1 MASPIGAVGLIADET
16 AVRGASFG
24 GQSFKAYG
32 PAGVP
37 KAGGQALL
45 GKAVG
50 QLDAYFAGEL
60 TDFDLPLVMAGSE
73 FELKVWEVLKHIPY
87 GEIVTYGW
95 VAAQAGDALAARA
108 VGTACNHNP
117 IPIIVPCHR
126 VVGANKTL
134 VGFGGGLPR
143 KRWLLE
149 HEARVHMERAFSVS

>member
-1 MASPIGAVGLIADET
+1 
-16 AVRGASFG
+16 
-24 GQSFKAYG
+24 
-32 PAGVP
+32 
-37 KAGGQALL
+37 
-45 GKAVG
+45 
-50 QLDAYFAGEL
+50 
-60 TDFDLPLVMAGSE
+60 MAGSE

-87 GEIVTYGW
+87 GETVTYGW
-95 VAAQAGDALAARA
+95 VAAQAGDPLAARA

-149 HEARVHMERAFSVS
+149 HEARVHMERAFSLS

>member
-1 MASPIGAVGLIADET
+1 MGWTTVASPIGAVGLIADET

-24 GQSFKAYG
+24 GRI
-32 PAGVP
+32 PAGLP
-37 KAGGQALL
+37 KIGGQALL
-45 GKAVG
+45 ERAVG
-50 QLDAYFAGEL
+50 QLNAYFAGEL
-60 TDFDLPLVMAGSE
+60 TEFDLPLAMAGSE
-73 FELKVWEVLKHIPY
+73 FELKVWDVLKRVPY
-87 GEIVTYGW
+87 GETVTYGW
-95 VAAQAGDALAARA
+95 VAAQAGDPLAARA

-149 HEARVHMERAFSVS
+149 HEARVHMEQAFAF